1 MSNWV
6 LPTLIGAAIGSM
18 VIYLFYTAVRTRW
31 PSNYASS
38 ANDFGMVVNRTVLR
52 YVVFALGPTYVVAL
66 LVGTTISRSGGAGLV
81 TAFLI
86 GVFRISYY
94 YVRSVYRTIRH
105 NHTATR
111 IPTIILDVT
120 ISACVLVAATL
131 GGLGPGRFGFLVP
144 PIEEFFKSLWG
155 TVFVAII
162 AAIVIAKTNVQ
173 FNVGR
178 LVRRSRRE
186 VGPELLELVRREAR
200 EAGVDATLA
209 EAVLLTENL
218 QRPKWFRTFERM
230 KGTSFLVDPM
240 G

>member
-6 LPTLIGAAIGSM
+6 LPTLIGAVIGSI

-38 ANDFGMVVNRTVLR
+38 ANDFGMVVNRTVFR
-52 YVVFALGPTYVVAL
+52 YAVFALGPTYVVAL
-66 LVGTTISRSGGAGLV
+66 LVGTTVSRSGGAGLV

-86 GVFRISYY
+86 GIFRVGCYY

-111 IPTIILDVT
+111 TPTIILDVA
-120 ISACVLVAATL
+120 ISVCVLIAATL

-144 PIEEFFKSLWG
+144 PIEEFFRSLWG
-155 TVFVAII
+155 TVFVAIL

-173 FNVGR
+173 FNVSR

-186 VGPELLELVRREAR
+186 VGPELLELVRKEAR

-209 EAVLLTENL
+209 ETVVLTENL
-218 QRPKWFRTFERM
+218 QRPKWFRSFEVSPLTYA
-230 KGTSFLVDPM
+230 GGHS
-240 G
+240 